1 MSEDNLEKRVTDLQN
16 TVNNQSGQI
25 AGLEQKSPAIEDKVQ
40 ALQADVENLKK
51 QLEAIN
57 RELMRRGQ

>member
-25 AGLEQKSPAIEDKVQ
+25 AGVERENRVLRGRLEKALEDIEG
-40 ALQADVENLKK
+40 LKA
-51 QLEAIN
+51 QVSQI
-57 RELMRRGQ
+57 GG